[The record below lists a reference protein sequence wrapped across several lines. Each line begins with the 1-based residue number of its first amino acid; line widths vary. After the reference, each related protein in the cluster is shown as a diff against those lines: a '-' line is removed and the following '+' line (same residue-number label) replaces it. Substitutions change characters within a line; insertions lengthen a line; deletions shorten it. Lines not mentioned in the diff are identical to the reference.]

1 MKIAKKNATCYTS
14 IMEPT
19 PRGAQIA
26 LFYRPVYI
34 GSNTDVPG
42 FLRQNFG
49 QDIQINLWPIPQD
62 APAEIPRLE
71 ASLNNLSFQ
80 FSNVRADIITTDTG
94 PTPLELTNFF
104 NTVLSFN
111 TPITRIG
118 YVLKKSF
125 NNVNE
130 NQLREHFHLDA
141 DAFPDIN
148 EVAESSWRVNKI
160 QSIAGGECNNIWTL
174 VLEASGDQT
183 NIFLE
188 RDVNTTQNR
197 TDLNITDL
205 NILQNLAL
213 QLRTAADQ
221 NLGII
226 RYG

>member
-1 MKIAKKNATCYTS
+1 
-14 IMEPT
+14 MEST

-34 GSNTDVPG
+34 GSNIDISAV
-42 FLRQNFG
+42 LRQNFG
-49 QDIQINLWPIPQD
+49 ENIQINLWPIPQD
-62 APAEIPRLE
+62 APSEIPRLE
-71 ASLNNLSFQ
+71 ASLGNLSFQ
-80 FSNVRADIITTDTG
+80 FSNVRADIITTDTE
-94 PTPLELTNFF
+94 PTQVELTNFF
-104 NTVLSFN
+104 NAVLSFN
-111 TPITRIG
+111 TPIIRIG

-130 NQLREHFHLDA
+130 DQLREHFNLDRN
-141 DAFPDIN
+141 AFPEIN

-160 QSIAGGECNNIWTL
+160 QLIAGGECNNISTL
-174 VLEASGDQT
+174 VLEASAEQT

-197 TDLNITDL
+197 TDLNISDL
-205 NILQNLAL
+205 NTLQDLAS
-213 QLRTAADQ
+213 QLRTDADQ